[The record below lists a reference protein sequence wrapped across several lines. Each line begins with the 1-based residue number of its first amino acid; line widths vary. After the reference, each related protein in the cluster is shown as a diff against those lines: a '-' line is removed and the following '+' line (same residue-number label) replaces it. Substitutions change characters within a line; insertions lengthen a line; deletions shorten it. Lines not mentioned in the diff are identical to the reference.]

1 MKPHEFF
8 LSMNTIYKLKNISA
22 SEILIVLLAIF
33 CFSYSLYVAI
43 NYATQIPLDLH
54 SFRQTQ
60 TALTAYWLVKNGFS
74 FAYETPVAGPPWSIP
89 FEFPLYQY
97 IVALASQITKYS
109 LNATGRVVSFLFLAL
124 CLIPARSITKN
135 LNLSQWVFYIF
146 AALLFSSPLYLYW
159 GRTFMIE
166 TAAVFF
172 SIAAIKYFIDIVQ
185 AKNTLKNSF
194 LFLGFISLSILQK
207 ATTGL
212 PVLALLSFAY
222 VLLNIKDAESL
233 KAFLLSKKIMLALV
247 YFGIPLLIGIA
258 WTLYTDQI
266 KSLNDLGIELT
277 SSALTT
283 WNWGSMSQ
291 RLSTSLYSEVIGKRL
306 FERNLSG
313 ALGIAILMIALFS
326 HAKKSVKSII
336 AISILMGLLPLFLFT
351 NLHIVHTYYQTG
363 NLIFIIYAVSVAI
376 GHILMS
382 YFEKKIILFIL
393 AAIMVAS
400 NYFWFSKDYLAII
413 KTEFNK
419 ANSRDYA
426 VSEILKREI
435 PEEKYFVAFGNR
447 WSSSFAY
454 LAERK
459 SFTVPE
465 SFKQYE
471 KISLNPE
478 YFIKETQLGGIVVCL
493 TGVAPNLLD
502 TLIQNLDSLIQW
514 SSNNR
519 HWKIGQTHG
528 CFLAFPEAVALN
540 PSLKLSSTKCEGSID
555 VAGESQAGKRNYLNI
570 AGWTTIS
577 GKQGILSEKVYVTL
591 TKNSEPVFFETVQ
604 VNRPD
609 VNTHFGRP
617 NLDYSGFSRI
627 INTNSLAGEYV
638 VGVARLNQGFLE
650 QCQFQKKVSLNNK
663 GFNE

>member
-1 MKPHEFF
+1 MSK
-8 LSMNTIYKLKNISA
+8 IYKLKNISA

-43 NYATQIPLDLH
+43 NYATQIPLDYY

-89 FEFPLYQY
+89 FEFPVYQY
-97 IVALASQITKYS
+97 IVALASQITKCS
-109 LNATGRVVSFLFLAL
+109 LNATGRVVSFLFLTL
-124 CLIPARSITKN
+124 CLIPSRSITKN

-212 PVLALLSFAY
+212 PVLALLSFVY
-222 VLLNIKDAESL
+222 ITLKIKEAESI

-266 KSLNDLGIELT
+266 KLLNGLGVNLT
-277 SSALTT
+277 SSALIT

-291 RLSTSLYSEVIGKRL
+291 RLSISLYSDVIWRKL
-306 FERNLSG
+306 FEQNLSG
-313 ALGIAILMIALFS
+313 ALGLAILMIALFS
-326 HAKKSVKSII
+326 HAKKSVKSIV
-336 AISILMGLLPLFLFT
+336 AISALMGLVPLFLFT
-351 NLHIVHTYYQTG
+351 NLHIIHSYYQTS
-363 NLIFIIYAVSVAI
+363 NLVFIIYAVSVSL
-376 GHILMS
+376 GHVLNS
-382 YFEKKIILFIL
+382 YFDKKIILFIL
-393 AAIMVAS
+393 TTIMVAS
-400 NYFWFSKDYLAII
+400 NYFWFSKEYLAII
-413 KTEFNK
+413 RTEYNK
-419 ANSRDYA
+419 ENSRDYSI
-426 VSEILKREI
+426 SEILKREI
-435 PEEKYFVAFGNR
+435 PEGKYFVAFGND

-459 SFTVPE
+459 SFTVPGF
-465 SFKQYE
+465 FKQYE
-471 KISLNPE
+471 EISLNPE
-478 YFIKETQLGGIVVCL
+478 HFIEDTHLGGVVVCPSGGRP
-493 TGVAPNLLD
+493 TPADLL
-502 TLIQNLDSLIQW
+502 QW

-519 HWKIGQTHG
+519 HWKIGQAHG
-528 CFLAFPEAVALN
+528 CYLAFPEAASMN
-540 PSLKLSSTKCEGSID
+540 KPLKLSSTKCQGNID
-555 VAGESQAGKRNYLNI
+555 FAGESQAGNRNFLNI

-577 GKQGILSEKVYVTL
+577 GKLGILPEKVYITL
-591 TKNSEPVFFETVQ
+591 TKKNSEPIYFETVQ

-609 VNTHFGRP
+609 INTHFGRP
-617 NLDYSGFSRI
+617 NSDDAGFSRI
-627 INTNSLAGEYV
+627 IITNSLAGEYV
-638 VGVARLNQGFLE
+638 VGVARLTQGVLE
-650 QCQFQKKVSLNNK
+650 QCQFQKKVSLNNR